1 MTTAKQLTMGAKK
14 KNPSPQK
21 RPAVS
26 TLPKNKNGK
35 AGRVAQSIREPASTQ
50 GERAAGMENIRIM
63 PAKREPLPTRTDF
76 DHGYIPLD
84 GKQRRARRG
93 LLRQWAMTPDPF
105 IAERLRWQ
113 DHRREQVE
121 LPYVE
126 QLRFIFGKPMDWR
139 TVICIEAKHDS
150 DSRQELADWL
160 AGSAIENDADELA
173 AFAKILTEIQKAK
186 EPGPYVKTKVVA
198 LLFVLRCFDAGVMPT
213 KAQVREFLRAK
224 KIRLPERNNEWRDL
238 FDGPILGH
246 LPQAQAGGRKNRSS
260 SSQNH

>member
-1 MTTAKQLTMGAKK
+1 MSKPAKK
-14 KNPSPQK
+14 GMPSP
-21 RPAVS
+21 V
-26 TLPKNKNGK
+26 
-35 AGRVAQSIREPASTQ
+35 AGRTARSTRKPASTQ
-50 GERAAGMENIRIM
+50 GERAGGSENIRIM
-63 PAKREPLPTRTDF
+63 PAKREPMPTRTDF
-76 DHGYIPLD
+76 DNGYIPLD

-93 LLRQWAMTPDPF
+93 LLQQWAMTHDPF

-113 DHRREQVE
+113 DRRREEVE

-160 AGSAIENDADELA
+160 AGAAIENDADELA
-173 AFAKILTEIQKAK
+173 VFAKISAEIQKAK

-198 LLFVLRCFDAGVMPT
+198 LLFVLRCFDEGAMPT
-213 KAQVREFLRAK
+213 KAQVREFLAAK
-224 KIRLPERNNEWRDL
+224 MIRLPERNNEARDI
-238 FDGPILGH
+238 FDGPILRQ

-260 SSQNH
+260 SLKNH